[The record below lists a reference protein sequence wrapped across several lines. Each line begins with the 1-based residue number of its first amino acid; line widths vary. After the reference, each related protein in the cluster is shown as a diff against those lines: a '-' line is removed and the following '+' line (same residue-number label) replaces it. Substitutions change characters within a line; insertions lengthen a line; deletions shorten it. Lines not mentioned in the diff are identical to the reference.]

1 MRNYKKY
8 RSTVLNLFQSFL
20 AEKINKTNL
29 MYELKK
35 IERFDLQGKVLNTK
49 KSLWFKFFDGD
60 TGATDIQNIDYGIGN
75 ATNDKYYRECMQI
88 SIDNPKELKI
98 YYS

>member
-8 RSTVLNLFQSFL
+8 RSTVLDLFQSFL
-20 AEKINKTNL
+20 AGKSNKKELIEELENL
-29 MYELKK
+29 EL
-35 IERFDLQGKVLNTK
+35 DLKNNRKTL
-49 KSLWFKFFDGD
+49 KSLWFRFFTGD
-60 TGATDIQNIDYGIGN
+60 TGATTVQDIYYGIGN
-75 ATNDKYYRECMQI
+75 PTNNKYYRECMQL